1 MTQIC
6 FLMGSASDKSYLEPA
21 SKLAKELGISYRL
34 DVASAHRTP
43 AKVARVMSE
52 CDSEDVQVY
61 ICAAGHAAHLAGVV
75 ASKTIKP
82 VVGLPIPS
90 SALDGMDALLSTVMM
105 PPGIPVATM
114 ALGESGGKNAV
125 LFAAAIMA
133 LTDNVV
139 AQSLEQFRAK
149 QTAKV
154 DAIETERG

>member
-21 SKLAKELGISYRL
+21 AKLAAEIGISYRL

-43 AKVARVMSE
+43 GKVARIMSE
-52 CDSEDVQVY
+52 CDDEGVQVY

-75 ASKTIKP
+75 ASKTMKP

-90 SALDGMDALLSTVMM
+90 SDLDGMDALLSTVMM

-114 ALGESGGKNAV
+114 ALGTSGGKNAV

-133 LTDNVV
+133 LTDTTV
-139 AQSLEQFRAK
+139 ADSLADFRQR
-149 QTAKV
+149 QTEKV
-154 DAIETERG
+154 EAIETDRG